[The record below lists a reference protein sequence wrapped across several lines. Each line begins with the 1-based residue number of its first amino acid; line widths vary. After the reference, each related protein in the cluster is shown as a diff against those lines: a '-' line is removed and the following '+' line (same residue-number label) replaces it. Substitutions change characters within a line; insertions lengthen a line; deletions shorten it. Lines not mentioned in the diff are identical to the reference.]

1 VSPSLGSSG
10 VRRQTSAWR
19 ATHAPRSHSSSGP
32 CLSTVLCSVV
42 ETGIAATRPS
52 APHAGRRGH
61 GSFFERLFAASTALA
76 RLYLDLLNT
85 AALLIN
91 TPFALNAP
99 VVLVKAVSEPSA
111 ENSAFHLPAHH
122 TSWASTPS

>member
-1 VSPSLGSSG
+1 MSPSLGSSG

-76 RLYLDLLNT
+76 RLYLDLQNT
-85 AALLIN
+85 AVLLI
-91 TPFALNAP
+91 L
-99 VVLVKAVSEPSA
+99 
-111 ENSAFHLPAHH
+111 
-122 TSWASTPS
+122 STKYGWIYIR